1 MEGSM
6 AYRDFL
12 QARALPGSITES
24 LLESRRF
31 GLTVGRLTLGQGD
44 PVRPREVKELILASG
59 LDLTILRYPSE
70 HVRLAAGLLDDR
82 LTGWHADTL
91 LYFERVWDSTSE
103 PPAIVRDVRLAHLR
117 PEQAVLLAT
126 AVRDVFAAYGNHY
139 AANPWLDQDAALDGY
154 VEWAVGALGSPA
166 NSALMLQSV
175 PDGTPLAVC
184 TVDLESDIAEI
195 ELAGVVAAARGQG
208 IYRRLLDHV
217 ECWLQAAGKSG
228 VVIST
233 QPGTRT
239 AIRAWNERG
248 YRYALGVNTMHLMP
262 SESFHR
268 LASRD

>member
-1 MEGSM
+1 M

-12 QARALPGSITES
+12 QTRPMPGRVVKSP
-24 LLESRRF
+24 LESRRF
-31 GLTVGRLTLGQGD
+31 GLTIGRLTLGQGD
-44 PVRPREVKELILASG
+44 AVNPDAVKELILASG

-70 HVRLAAGLLDDR
+70 HVRVAAGLLDAR
-82 LTGWHADTL
+82 LMGWHADTL
-91 LYFERVWDSTSE
+91 LYFERVWDPAPE
-103 PPAIVRDVRLAHLR
+103 PPATTSDVRLVPLR
-117 PEQAVLLAT
+117 AEHAGLLAT
-126 AVRDVFAAYGNHY
+126 TIRDVFSRYGNHY
-139 AANPWLDQDAALDGY
+139 AANPYLDQDAALDGY
-154 VEWAVGALGSPA
+154 VEWAVGALGSST

-195 ELAGVVAAARGQG
+195 ELAGVVSAARGQG

-217 ECWLQAAGKSG
+217 EHWLQAGGKSG

-248 YRYALGVNTMHLMP
+248 YKYALGVETMHLMP
-262 SESFHR
+262 PASFRR